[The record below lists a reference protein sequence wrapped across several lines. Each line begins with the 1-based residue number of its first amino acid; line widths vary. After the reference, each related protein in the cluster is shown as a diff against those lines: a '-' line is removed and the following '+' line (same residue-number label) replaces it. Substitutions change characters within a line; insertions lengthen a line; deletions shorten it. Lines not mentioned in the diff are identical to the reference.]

1 MSNKRPDFKTEAT
14 LVREHDVLTAVERPR
29 SPPRLA
35 LVHGPGAPRLY
46 PLDTAEVVI
55 GRSQQAAICIEN
67 GLLSRR
73 HVAIQLALGE
83 HRLTDLESANGVY
96 LNGVRVHS
104 AALHEG
110 DTIQI
115 GDLVF
120 VFHEAGG

>member
-1 MSNKRPDFKTEAT
+1 M
-14 LVREHDVLTAVERPR
+14 REHDVLAAVDRPK

-35 LVHGPGAPRLY
+35 LVRGPGAPRLY
-46 PLDTAEVVI
+46 PLEVAEIVV
-55 GRSQQAAICIEN
+55 GRSQQAGICIES

-73 HVAIQLALGE
+73 HMAIQLLLGE
-83 HRLTDLESANGVY
+83 PRLIDLESANGVY

-120 VFHEAGG
+120 VFHEASG